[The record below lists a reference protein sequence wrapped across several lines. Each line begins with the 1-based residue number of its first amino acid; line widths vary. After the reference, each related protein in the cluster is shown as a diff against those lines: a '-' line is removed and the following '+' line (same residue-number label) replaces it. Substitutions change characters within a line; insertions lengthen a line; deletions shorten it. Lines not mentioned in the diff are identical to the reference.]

1 MVFSVIKEAFSFSF
15 SNIGAAFKMLLVPFI
30 LAIIV
35 SAFWF
40 LLFLYFFP
48 LLQDEAWRVHS
59 SFTKE
64 LIFFILIVSGNILSI
79 LFGIISLIYLLF
91 SPLVNWMRFVV
102 NKETMNSIKVT
113 YLPKFSFR
121 EQIAFISLV
130 FIFLGSCIILLI
142 PALLLLFLFFRFQF
156 WPAYV
161 LLVCYGFYG
170 FYMFFRLTLIIPNFA
185 INNILNP
192 LAALSISS
200 KQKLNMFFLFLVF
213 LLISIIV
220 TALTSLLALIPFL
233 GWILALPISFIY
245 YYVFTYTIMG
255 TLYSK
260 LTLADE

>member
-15 SNIGAAFKMLLVPFI
+15 SNIGAAFKMLLVPFV

-35 SAFWF
+35 SAFWL
-40 LLFLYFFP
+40 LLFLYSFSA
-48 LLQDEAWRVHS
+48 LQDEVWRTS
-59 SFTKE
+59 NFEQIS
-64 LIFFILIVSGNILSI
+64 FILIVSGNILSI
-79 LFGIISLIYLLF
+79 LFGIISIIYLLF

-113 YLPKFSFR
+113 YFPKFSFR

-130 FIFLGSCIILLI
+130 FIFIGSCIILLI

-192 LAALSISS
+192 LAALSISA

-260 LTLADE
+260 LTLVDD